1 MPPLF
6 NNRLVDGTAMS
17 MSMLEAQIRRTLDLL
32 SNNEPVE
39 YDDQWVEDA
48 GEMFKD
54 ALRKQLSGRENDFRL
69 RMSNIGRPSCQLQ
82 MEKAGA
88 ERARMPYNHIMRM
101 MLGDAV
107 ECIMEVILR
116 VSGANITGGKSQA
129 EFNIADTTINGED
142 DIEIDNKVYDTKS
155 ASPWAYD
162 NKWSEGWHGLA
173 KDDAFGY
180 TAQLLGYSQG
190 LGKQPGGW
198 IVVNKS
204 TGEVRVVDACPSED
218 EVKKINEQVTQTI
231 QKITS
236 DAPFERCFAPV
247 DEYFRSKPTGN
258 KRLSNSCSFCS
269 YVAECWP
276 DAVYKPQ
283 AMSQAKNPKYYWY
296 TEYKTTEEPK

>member
-1 MPPLF
+1 
-6 NNRLVDGTAMS
+6 MS
-17 MSMLEAQIRRTLDLL
+17 ISMLEAQIRRSLDKL
-32 SNNEPVE
+32 SNGEAVE
-39 YDDQWVEDA
+39 FEDQWIEDA

-54 ALRKQLSGRENDFRL
+54 ALRKQLSGRENEFRL

-88 ERARMPYNHIMRM
+88 ERSRMPYNHVVRM

-142 DIEIDNKVYDTKS
+142 DIEIDDKVYDTKS

-162 NKWSEGWHGLA
+162 NKWADGWHGLA

-180 TAQLLGYSQG
+180 TAQLLGYAQG

-204 TGEVRVVDACPSED
+204 TGEVRVVEACPSED
-218 EVKKINEQVTQTI
+218 EVKKINEQVSQTI

>member
-6 NNRLVDGTAMS
+6 NNRPVDGTAMS
-17 MSMLEAQIRRTLDLL
+17 ISILEAQIRRSLDKL
-32 SNNEPVE
+32 SNGEAVE
-39 YDDQWVEDA
+39 FEDQWIEDA

-54 ALRKQLSGRENDFRL
+54 ALRKQLSGRENEFRL

-88 ERARMPYNHIMRM
+88 ERSRMPYNHVVRM

-142 DIEIDNKVYDTKS
+142 DIEIDDKVYDTKS

-162 NKWSEGWHGLA
+162 NKWAEGWHGLA

-180 TAQLLGYSQG
+180 TAQLLGYAQG

-204 TGEVRVVDACPSED
+204 TGEVRVV
-218 EVKKINEQVTQTI
+218 
-231 QKITS
+231 
-236 DAPFERCFAPV
+236 
-247 DEYFRSKPTGN
+247 
-258 KRLSNSCSFCS
+258 LNSLCAS
-269 YVAECWP
+269 A
-276 DAVYKPQ
+276 
-283 AMSQAKNPKYYWY
+283 
-296 TEYKTTEEPK
+296 